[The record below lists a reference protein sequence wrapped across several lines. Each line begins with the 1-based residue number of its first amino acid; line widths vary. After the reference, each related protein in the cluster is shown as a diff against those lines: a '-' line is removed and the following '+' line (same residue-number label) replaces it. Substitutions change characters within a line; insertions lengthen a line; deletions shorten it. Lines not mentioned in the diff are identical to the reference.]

1 VSDAAVQH
9 AWPALPL
16 HDWQATY
23 ATVHLWTQMLGKT
36 RLALAAPVNHYWHT
50 TLYVTARGLA
60 TSAMPYGE
68 RALDLELDFIAH
80 RLIARTS
87 DGQMA
92 DMPLAA
98 VPVRDFYRDYLALL
112 NSLGMQL
119 RLWRMP
125 VEIEGALP
133 FDVDNVHDAYDPDAM
148 QRCWRVLLQSARVL
162 QSFRSEFLGKCSPV
176 HFWWGAFDL
185 ACTRFSGRPAPL
197 HPGGVP
203 NLADH
208 VTRESYSH
216 ECISAGWWPGS
227 SGGAVAEPA
236 YYAYAYPE
244 PAGCATA
251 PVRPAAARYDIQ
263 LREWILPYDAV
274 RTAADPD
281 AELYAFLQSTYEAA
295 AELGGWDRAALER
308 RSTVSGRSSER

>member
-1 VSDAAVQH
+1 MSGTAAH
-9 AWPALPL
+9 EAWPALAL
-16 HDWQATY
+16 ADWQATY

-36 RLALAAPVNHYWHT
+36 RLALAPSQNHYWHT
-50 TLYVTARGLA
+50 TLYVTARGLS
-60 TSAMPYGE
+60 TSAMPFGE
-68 RALDLELDFIAH
+68 RALDLELDFLSH
-80 RLIARTS
+80 RLVARTS
-87 DGQMA
+87 DGETA
-92 DMPLAA
+92 ELPLAA
-98 VPVRDFYRDYLALL
+98 RPVRDFYRDYLALL
-112 NSLGMQL
+112 RSLGVDV
-119 RLWRMP
+119 RLWSMP
-125 VEIEGALP
+125 VEIEGAIP
-133 FDVDNVHDAYDPDAM
+133 FDADQVHDAYDPAAA

-162 QSFRSEFLGKCSPV
+162 QRFRGEFLGKCSPV

-185 ACTRFSGRPAPL
+185 ACTRFSGRRAPV

-227 SGGAVAEPA
+227 PGGAIAEPA

-244 PAGCATA
+244 PDGCATA
-251 PVRPAAARYDIQ
+251 PVRPAAARYDITMH
-263 LREWILPYDAV
+263 EWILPYDAV

-295 AELGGWDRAALER
+295 AALGGWDRAALER
-308 RSTVSGRSSER
+308 DFTPRGAT

>member
-1 VSDAAVQH
+1 
-9 AWPALPL
+9 
-16 HDWQATY
+16 
-23 ATVHLWTQMLGKT
+23 
-36 RLALAAPVNHYWHT
+36 
-50 TLYVTARGLA
+50 
-60 TSAMPYGE
+60 
-68 RALDLELDFIAH
+68 
-80 RLIARTS
+80 
-87 DGQMA
+87 
-92 DMPLAA
+92 MPLTA

-112 NSLGMQL
+112 DSLGVEV

-125 VEIEGALP
+125 VEIEGAIP
-133 FDVDNVHDAYDPDAM
+133 FDVDDVHDAYDPDAM

-162 QSFRSEFLGKCSPV
+162 QRFRSEFLGKCSPV

-185 ACTRFSGRPAPL
+185 ACTRFSGRPAPR

-227 SGGAVAEPA
+227 IGGAVGGMISPSSGERAASAADSAAAAEEIEAEARQVAEAA

-281 AELYAFLQSTYEAA
+281 AELYAFLQNTYEAA
-295 AELGGWDRAALER
+295 AELGGWDRPALER
-308 RSTVSGRSSER
+308 RSTASARSER

>member
-1 VSDAAVQH
+1 MQH
-9 AWPALPL
+9 AWPALAL

-36 RLALAAPVNHYWHT
+36 RLALAVPVNHYWHT

-68 RALDLELDFIAH
+68 RVLDLELDFITH

-87 DGQMA
+87 DGQAA
-92 DMPLAA
+92 DMPLTAA
-98 VPVRDFYRDYLALL
+98 PVRDFYRDYLALL
-112 NSLGMQL
+112 DSLGVEV

-125 VEIEGALP
+125 VEIEGAIP
-133 FDVDNVHDAYDPDAM
+133 FDVDDVHDAYDPDAM

-162 QSFRSEFLGKCSPV
+162 QRFRSEFLGKCSPV

-185 ACTRFSGRPAPL
+185 ACTRFSGRPAPR

-227 SGGAVAEPA
+227 IGGAVAEPA

-295 AELGGWDRAALER
+295 AELGGWDRPALER
-308 RSTVSGRSSER
+308 RNTASARSER